1 MATSVSAGFNELL
14 SRLQLTDN
22 QKESAKKRVA
32 AIKKFFKEEFVMAEG
47 PITIGSYARNS
58 IIRSERDIDILA
70 PLNYPHYKATYD
82 NKPQEMLYMV
92 RDALNDEYG
101 STTVSS
107 QKVAVKLNFTD
118 ITVDVVP
125 CFRREGG
132 GYFMP
137 NASGGWMATNPPFHN
152 ELMSESNTKHG
163 NYLRPVVKFMKFWN
177 NCNGHHLSS
186 LHVELMTWRIWRD
199 GDLAQYITNH
209 NYSGAVADTLRCM
222 QSWAKVTFP
231 DPWDSGENSK
241 SIDLYL
247 SANERALAVRMLE
260 QDASNSKQAE
270 DYRKNGRID
279 KAFERWQVVFGQ
291 KFPAYG

>member
-1 MATSVSAGFNELL
+1 MATSVYAGFNELL

-22 QKESAKKRVA
+22 QRESANTKVA
-32 AIKKFFKEEFVMAEG
+32 AIKKFLKDDFAMAEA

-58 IIRSERDIDILA
+58 IVRTERDIDILA

-107 QKVAVKLNFTD
+107 QKVAVKLKFTD

-132 GYFMP
+132 GYLMP
-137 NASGGWMATNPPFHN
+137 NGGGGWMGTNPPFHTG
-152 ELMSESNTKHG
+152 LMSESNTKHG

-186 LHVELMTWRIWRD
+186 LHVELMTQRVWRD
-199 GDLAQYITNH
+199 SDLSK
-209 NYSGAVADTLRCM
+209 YSYSRAAAETLRCM
-222 QSWAKVTFP
+222 PSWTKVSFA
-231 DPWDSGENSK
+231 DPWDSGKSSR
-241 SIDLYL
+241 SIDSYL
-247 SANERALAVRMLE
+247 KAGERARAVRMLE
-260 QDASNSKQAE
+260 QDATNSKQAE
-270 DYRKNGRID
+270 EYLNKGQAE

-291 KFPAYG
+291 QFPAYG